1 MYKRILVP
9 VSASA
14 ASMLGLREAIRF
26 AKDQQARLRIIH
38 IVDESPL
45 VQYPESMDITGKVLD
60 SFVKEGEKTL
70 RDAVA
75 FANREGIEAE
85 HVLYKS
91 VVGALADV
99 ILKEATN
106 WRADVIVMGA
116 HEQSKLEHFFLG
128 SDAETIARSTN
139 LPVLLIHAAA
149 GTAKRKPAMPPKRAR
164 A

>member
-1 MYKRILVP
+1 MYKRMLVP

-14 ASMLGLREAIRF
+14 ASMLGLREAVRF
-26 AKDQQARLRIIH
+26 AKDQQARLRIVH
-38 IVDESPL
+38 IVDESAL
-45 VQYPESMDITGKVLD
+45 VQYPESVDITGKVLD
-60 SFVKEGEKTL
+60 SFVKDGEKTL

-75 FANREGIEAE
+75 FANRLGIKAE

-91 VVGALADV
+91 VVGALTDV
-99 ILKEATN
+99 ILKEAKN

-128 SDAETIARSTN
+128 SDAETIARSTH

-149 GTAKRKPAMPPKRAR
+149 AASKRKTAVPPKRAR